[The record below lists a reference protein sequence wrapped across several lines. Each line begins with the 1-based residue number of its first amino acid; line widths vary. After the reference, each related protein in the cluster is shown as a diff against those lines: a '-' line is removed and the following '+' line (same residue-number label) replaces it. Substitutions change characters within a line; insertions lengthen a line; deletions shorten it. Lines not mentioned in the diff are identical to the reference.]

1 MNSAAANGET
11 LDTDLDYGETWV
23 EVGLGGTCRF
33 NTSTMA
39 YADIERSY
47 SSNLTEKWQINAGIT
62 WQF

>member
-1 MNSAAANGET
+1 MNSAVANGET